1 MTSLRLLDT
10 RTNNSKYVL
19 EREEEGEGEEGEEE
33 GGTSTSSTISEQG

>member
-19 EREEEGEGEEGEEE
+19 EREEEGEGEEGEE
-33 GGTSTSSTISEQG
+33 GGTSTSATISEQG